1 MTVLRNVFTKTLSNQ
16 RRALLGWAVGLAG
29 VSLVYAGFYP
39 SVNQPAFAEAM
50 ANFPP
55 ALMET
60 FGWADIISAE
70 GYLGST
76 VLGLL
81 GPVLTIIL
89 AAATGARAIAG
100 DEEAGTLDLLLA
112 RPVGRSRVVLER
124 FGALVAS
131 MAWLGLVV
139 WGGTLVA
146 ARIGEMSIAVDRV
159 TAAVVALALLSLGF
173 GTAAL
178 ATGAVTGRRGLAVAV
193 AAALAVAAYLA
204 NNLASLVGAEW
215 LQWVSP
221 FFYSLGHDPLRT
233 GFDLGGLAVLI
244 AIPLVL
250 VVVALWSFHRRD
262 VAV

>member
-1 MTVLRNVFTKTLSNQ
+1 MLRSVFGKTLWDQ
-16 RRALLGWAVGLAG
+16 RRSLLWWALGLIAMI
-29 VSLVYAGFYP
+29 LVYVAPYQQFLETGALNVNTDTAFY
-39 SVNQPAFAEAM
+39 Q
-50 ANFPP
+50 
-55 ALMET
+55 ALGM
-60 FGWADIISAE
+60 GDIGSAE
-70 GYLGST
+70 GYLQAT
-76 VLGLL
+76 LFTLL
-81 GPVLTIIL
+81 GPLLLIM
-89 AAATGARAIAG
+89 AAVVAGARAIAG